1 MILKKKNKG
10 FTLIELILVMGLST
24 TALLSYLKYE
34 SSKSDQ
40 RRAQIAGEQFK
51 DVGDAL
57 TTYLSKESAALL
69 TIVPVNGTITLNMQ
83 VLRDINSNG
92 TVGAGN
98 CYPNVAGVLCGR
110 PYLPSTFSNT
120 NAFGSNYVLQVR
132 NESSGLTGMVLS
144 STPVCKERTLAC
156 GPANPVR
163 LDLAGYAVRSMGAN
177 GGLVATGTTT
187 VTGYNAGWSE
197 SNARFGGINS
207 TGQVAFRSGSSLIS
221 SITYDNM
228 YLKLDGANTM
238 RGNLNMGNWDI
249 NNATNITYNGW
260 LSGFGVLANTLN
272 TGTINNSG
280 SVNTTNLFATNLV
293 QGNFVQGNSYVYS
306 GGGLVAPYTGWGN
319 GGGDVTAQRYLV
331 GQSAVISNNVMRA
344 QSEIRSET
352 RVVAMNDMS
361 TQDIYLGA
369 SNTGGPIQGRSNR
382 VIPNVWL
389 SDLLPRYS
397 SRGIRYSNVPP
408 NSYVDI
414 PRPDC
419 GPVGVPKI
427 EIIPQNHLTLGY
439 VNGSTNATIALLDA
453 GVSGTT
459 KIAYVAWGSTFSG
472 SAPNPISVTA
482 SLSSVTANWLKAST
496 VGPNW
501 QVWYQT
507 LNGGSPPMGVL
518 THVYCDF
525 QF

>member
-34 SSKSDQ
+34 SAKSDQ
-40 RRAQIAGEQFK
+40 RRAQIVGEQFK

-69 TIVPVNGTITLNMQ
+69 ANIPANTTTTLNMQ
-83 VLRDINSNG
+83 LLRNINSNG
-92 TVGAGN
+92 TTGAGN
-98 CYPNVAGVLCGR
+98 CYPTVPTVLCGR
-110 PYLPSTFSNT
+110 PYLPSTFNNT

-132 NESSGLTGMVLS
+132 NESAGLTGLVLS
-144 STPVCKERTLAC
+144 SAPVCKERSLAC
-156 GPANPVR
+156 GALNPVR

-177 GGLVATGTTT
+177 GGLVAAGAGT

-197 SNARFGGINS
+197 NNARFGGINA
-207 TGQVAFRSGSSLIS
+207 TGQIAFRSGSSLIS
-221 SITYDNM
+221 SVTFDNT
-228 YLKLDGANTM
+228 YLKLDGTNAM
-238 RGNLNMGNWDI
+238 RGNMNMGNWDI

-280 SVNTTNLFATNLV
+280 SINTTNLFASNV
-293 QGNFVQGNSYVYS
+293 VEGRNYVYS
-306 GGGLVAPYTGWGN
+306 GTGVVSPYTGWGN
-319 GGGDVTAQRYLV
+319 GAGDVTAQRYVV
-331 GQSAVISNNVMRA
+331 GSQAVISNNVIRA

-361 TQDIYLGA
+361 TRDIYLGS
-369 SNTGGPIQGRSNR
+369 SNTGGPVQGNSGRI
-382 VIPNVWL
+382 IPNVWL

-397 SRGIRYSNVPP
+397 SRGIRYSNIAANNFV
-408 NSYVDI
+408 NI

-439 VNGSTNATIALLDA
+439 VNGSTNATISLLDA
-453 GVSGTT
+453 GVVGSTRV
-459 KIAYVAWGSTFSG
+459 AYVAWGSTF
-472 SAPNPISVTA
+472 AQNYPNPISVTA
-482 SLSSVTANWLKAST
+482 NLSSVTANWLRAAT

-507 LNGGSPPMGVL
+507 LNGASAPMGVL

>member
-24 TALLSYLKYE
+24 TALLAYLKYE
-34 SSKSDQ
+34 SAKSDQ
-40 RRAQIAGEQFK
+40 RRAQIVGEQFK

-69 TIVPVNGTITLNMQ
+69 ANIPTNTTTTLNMQ
-83 VLRDINSNG
+83 LLRNVNSNG
-92 TVGAGN
+92 TTGSGN
-98 CYPNVAGVLCGR
+98 CYPAVPSVLCGR
-110 PYLPSTFSNT
+110 PYLPTTFTNS

-132 NESSGLTGMVLS
+132 NESAGLTGLVLS
-144 STPVCKERTLAC
+144 SAPVCKERSMAC
-156 GPANPVR
+156 SGLNPVR

-177 GGLVATGTTT
+177 GGLVATGTST

-197 SNARFGGINS
+197 NNARFGGINA
-207 TGQVAFRSGSSLIS
+207 TGQIAFRSGSSLVS
-221 SITYDNM
+221 SVTFDNM
-228 YLKLDGANTM
+228 YLKLDGTNTM
-238 RGNLNMGNWDI
+238 RGNINAGNWDI

-280 SVNTTNLFATNLV
+280 SINTTNLFATNV
-293 QGNFVQGNSYVYS
+293 VEGRNYVYS
-306 GGGLVAPYTGWGN
+306 GTGVVAPYTGWGN
-319 GGGDVTAQRYLV
+319 GAGDVTAQRYLV
-331 GQSAVISNNVMRA
+331 GQSAVISNNVMRSA
-344 QSEIRSET
+344 GEIRSET

-361 TQDIYLGA
+361 TRDIYLGA
-369 SNTGGPIQGRSNR
+369 SNTGGPTQGNSGRAM
-382 VIPNVWL
+382 PNAWL

-397 SRGIRYSNVPP
+397 SRGIRYSNVPA
-408 NSYVDI
+408 NSYVNI

-459 KIAYVAWGSTFSG
+459 RIAYVAWGSTFASNP
-472 SAPNPISVTA
+472 PNPISVTA
-482 SLSSVTANWLKAST
+482 NLSSVTANWLRAAT